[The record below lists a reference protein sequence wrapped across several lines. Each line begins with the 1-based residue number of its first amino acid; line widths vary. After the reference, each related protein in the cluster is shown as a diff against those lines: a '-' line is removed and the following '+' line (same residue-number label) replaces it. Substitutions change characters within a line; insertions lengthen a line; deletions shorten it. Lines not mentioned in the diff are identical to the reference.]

1 MDIDFHFGTIY
12 VLSRWAGF
20 NEENSKIIAT
30 SSQFVDDNMD
40 ENPIKKLIYTK
51 DAAKYDND
59 DDIIKRYSGHAR
71 WQDLS
76 DEGNKHVWVPY
87 HFLPSLEGNTEEEK
101 LICKKN
107 STTANELAL
116 LISDSTL
123 ENNNLFKL
131 GIGLHV
137 YADTWAHQE
146 FSGITDRDNNIIHNI
161 EVIVPEMDEL
171 EKNEDGTLSEVL
183 DKVKPLGH
191 GSAVHFP
198 DRPYIKW
205 KSDEKFSEGRANW
218 DEFMEAAQQIY
229 NVLLKYNK
237 GKAEIFSV
245 YQRDVLLDRFK
256 STMNE
261 DCEQRN
267 EDWMKYVKNPDN
279 YFGITELSDNDK
291 KISYDKNLI
300 LDNKDNRINFYKA
313 LDEHYNWVKDKLR
326 KAQVSILED

>member
-1 MDIDFHFGTIY
+1 M
-12 VLSRWAGF
+12 
-20 NEENSKIIAT
+20 
-30 SSQFVDDNMD
+30 
-40 ENPIKKLIYTK
+40 
-51 DAAKYDND
+51 
-59 DDIIKRYSGHAR
+59 
-71 WQDLS
+71 
-76 DEGNKHVWVPY
+76 
-87 HFLPSLEGNTEEEK
+87 
-101 LICKKN
+101 
-107 STTANELAL
+107 
-116 LISDSTL
+116 
-123 ENNNLFKL
+123 
-131 GIGLHV
+131 